1 MISLTDLRAQSETI
15 SRQLPSM
22 SLQAAAADVMHP
34 GAAGRKRAGSGEQ
47 FWQYRHYAQTDAA
60 DRIDWRRSARGND
73 YFVRE
78 TEMETAR
85 TIYLWNDPHGGFDWS
100 GSAET
105 PTKADRAKVIM
116 LGVASLLS
124 KSGERIGVLG
134 GGRAPALGKAASA
147 RIAEDLLRAG
157 DGTLRPPK
165 SSGLAIVASDFYD
178 PIDMWQARL
187 APLAAKCRHGVLIQV
202 TDPIENT
209 FPYKGRTRFSRPGTA
224 LDRIF
229 GRAET
234 IRDDYLSRFA
244 AQQDAVDDL
253 ARSMGWASVR
263 HRTDQPAIEGA
274 AALQLALQGFG
285 AKA

>member
-1 MISLTDLRAQSETI
+1 MISLTTLRSEAEAI
-15 SRQLPSM
+15 ARQLPDM

-85 TIYLWNDPHGGFDWS
+85 TIYLWNDPHDGFDWT
-100 GSAET
+100 GSADT

-116 LGVASLLS
+116 LGVATLLS

-134 GGRAPALGKAASA
+134 GGRPPALGKAATA
-147 RIAEDLLRAG
+147 RTAEDLLNATSGR
-157 DGTLRPPK
+157 LMPPK
-165 SSGLAIVASDFYD
+165 SSGMVIIASDFYD
-178 PIDMWQARL
+178 PIDTWQARL
-187 APLAAKCRHGVLIQV
+187 APLAAKCRHGVLVQI

-209 FPYKGRTRFSRPGTA
+209 FPYQGRTRFTRPGGA

-234 IRDDYLSRFA
+234 VRDDYLSRFA
-244 AQQDAVDDL
+244 AQQDAVDKL
-253 ARSMGWASVR
+253 ALSMGWASVR
-263 HRTDQPAIEGA
+263 HRTDQPAISGA